1 MSQPRAR
8 RITSWLFDATSFKPF
23 VAFDKPKISNICHL
37 PCRIKLTNCTKIE
50 VNIWT
55 EALILYKYILP
66 TENKDLQNGMNRQR
80 RKGRS
85 DEAGK
90 VHRSEKLI
98 S

>member
-1 MSQPRAR
+1 M
-8 RITSWLFDATSFKPF
+8 F
-23 VAFDKPKISNICHL
+23 VIYHVGL
-37 PCRIKLTNCTKIE
+37 PCTKIE

-55 EALILYKYILP
+55 EALILYKYVLP

>member
-1 MSQPRAR
+1 M
-8 RITSWLFDATSFKPF
+8 F
-23 VAFDKPKISNICHL
+23 VIYHVDQ
-37 PCRIKLTNCTKIE
+37 LTNYTKIE

-80 RKGRS
+80 RKSRS